1 MRLIKWL
8 SCESDFGKECQ
19 TVLALAYVGVRLR
32 DCVSLFNRFEIT
44 LDQIDQLSI
53 ACYEYFKVN
62 SLFLPSSVNPTVWTL
77 GHIVPTHCRQ
87 MLEKY
92 GQGLGMVTMEGREAK
107 HIFLKKLS
115 ENTTY
120 QNRWVEIFRHEY
132 VMLIWLPQQGFQ
144 QPEAACKNVAYIPE
158 RVFILLL
165 LWSVKSMSWGC

>member
-8 SCESDFGKECQ
+8 SCESDFGKEHQ
-19 TVLALAYVGVRLR
+19 TVLALAYLGVRLR

-87 MLEKY
+87 MLEKF
-92 GQGLGMVTMEGREAK
+92 GQGLGIVTMEGREAK
-107 HIFLKKLS
+107 HIS
-115 ENTTY
+115 EK
-120 QNRWVEIFRHEY
+120 I
-132 VMLIWLPQQGFQ
+132 
-144 QPEAACKNVAYIPE
+144 K
-158 RVFILLL
+158 
-165 LWSVKSMSWGC
+165 